1 MASTA
6 TKRRSVSRKKTS
18 SVAASKDRKL
28 SSSMEWANE
37 ALAVIFFAFSIFI
50 LISFLAHQFGQD
62 DFQGGSG
69 WRIFRNPFGPVG
81 HFVGTV
87 LSGFMGWC
95 ALAPVA
101 WAMVLANYFWND
113 QDLLDDIGK
122 APKILLLL
130 GFVGILIFSCALT
143 AVFWGATGGG
153 SIGNFIAKPLVR
165 FFSEAGAILITGAL
179 FLLSFAIATRQSVA
193 SLFESAKSFAYTT
206 FYFFG
211 IGLPRFLWWSLRSGA
226 RLFLHS
232 LEQLH
237 ATKKISKPESSADD
251 SEFNNFKLPKPR
263 IRKNVVPLE
272 EKVEALKEDEDE
284 EDESEDEAPAHAAEV
299 VSEDE
304 DSEEATEQESGGD
317 ISRVVVKRRD
327 AEERAKAAMAARK
340 KRKEEEEREMSA
352 PKLFPDYE
360 LPDVALLSPAEP
372 SVGGEDDNE
381 LREKSRQIENK
392 LKDFG
397 IYGKVTHVHP
407 GPVITL
413 FEFEPAAGVKVGKI
427 AALQDDLAMGLRAS
441 SIRIIAPIP
450 KRGTVGIEVP
460 NKHRDIVRLRD
471 VLESE
476 AFLSAESI
484 LSVPVGKDTYGDP
497 VVADI
502 ATMPHLL
509 MAGATGTGKSVCINA
524 LLVSLLY
531 RARPEE
537 LGLILIDPKILELS
551 VYEDIPHLRVP
562 VVTDP
567 RQAKGVL
574 TWAAN
579 EMNRRYRMMQRF
591 GVRNIDGYNALVR
604 GEEVKDTKPIVED
617 VIQLEE
623 ESVVQSGTIA
633 PADLDPQTAVS
644 VDAEGEVEVQEPIAP
659 EKLEPLPKIVI
670 VIDELADLM
679 LTVGRDIEELITRL
693 AQKARAAG
701 IHLIIATQRP
711 SVDVITG
718 LIKANFPAR
727 LSFRVTARVD
737 SRTILDQMGADK
749 LLGRGDML
757 FMLPGADGL
766 RRVHGAFVSDTEV
779 KRVVDSIK
787 KRCKPQYDERI
798 MEICQKAIEE
808 DENGETKDL
817 LNDEGEYDAIYD
829 KAVELV
835 LQKGQA
841 STSMLQRAFRIGY
854 NRAARI
860 VDMMEKEGL
869 VGPMDGAKPREVIVP
884 THDTES

>member
-1 MASTA
+1 MGMTNTA
-6 TKRRSVSRKKTS
+6 TKRRGLPRKKSGGTS
-18 SVAASKDRKL
+18 AKGRNFSASI
-28 SSSMEWANE
+28 EWANE
-37 ALAVIFFAFSIFI
+37 ALAVVFFAFSVFI
-50 LISFLAHQFGQD
+50 LVSFLSFQAERGQLFGLDVSDVRLLQ
-62 DFQGGSG
+62 
-69 WRIFRNPFGPVG
+69 NPFGPVG
-81 HFVGTV
+81 HFVGTM

-95 ALAPVA
+95 AFVPVA
-101 WAMVLANYFWND
+101 WALILSRYFWNTE
-113 QDLLDDIGK
+113 DLLEDYGK
-122 APKILLLL
+122 TPKLLMLCGLL
-130 GFVGILIFSCALT
+130 GILIFSCALA
-143 AVFWGATGGG
+143 AVFWGVSGGG
-153 SIGNFIAKPLVR
+153 SVGGLIARPLVR
-165 FFSEAGAILITGAL
+165 LFSTAGASLITGAL
-179 FLLSFAIATRQSVA
+179 FVLCFAIATRQSVA
-193 SLFESAKSFAYTT
+193 SLFEGFQRFSRATLYALF
-206 FYFFG
+206 
-211 IGLPRFLWWSLRSGA
+211 IGLPRLAVWTA
-226 RLFLHS
+226 RRAAVFFLHS
-232 LEQLH
+232 LEQLPQQKSS
-237 ATKKISKPESSADD
+237 TQGSKTSKSSPDEEEREWKLPRPRLRKNSTALDEQVETLSDDDDDPTPSTQDLSELDDD
-251 SEFNNFKLPKPR
+251 SP
-263 IRKNVVPLE
+263 
-272 EKVEALKEDEDE
+272 AEDLGEDY
-284 EDESEDEAPAHAAEV
+284 
-299 VSEDE
+299 
-304 DSEEATEQESGGD
+304 
-317 ISRVVVKRRD
+317 SRVVVKRRD
-327 AEERAKAAMAARK
+327 AEERAKAAQAARK
-340 KRKEEEEREMSA
+340 RRKEKEEEEREVYV

-360 LPDVALLSPAEP
+360 LPDVSLLSPGEP
-372 SVGGEDDNE
+372 SVGGENDDE
-381 LREKSRQIENK
+381 LRDKSRQIENK

-397 IYGKVTHVHP
+397 IFGKVTHVHP

-413 FEFEPAAGVKVGKI
+413 FEFEPAPGVKVGKI
-427 AALQDDLAMGLRAS
+427 AALQDDLAMSLRAS
-441 SIRIIAPIP
+441 SLRIIAPIP

-476 AFLSAESI
+476 AFVNAESI
-484 LSVPVGKDTYGDP
+484 LTVPVGKDTYGDP

-567 RQAKGVL
+567 KQAKGVL
-574 TWAAN
+574 QWAAN

-604 GEEVKDTKPIVED
+604 GEKEKSPVGAAEG
-617 VIQLEE
+617 VIQLAEE
-623 ESVVQSGTIA
+623 DVVQSGTVAA
-633 PADLDPQTAVS
+633 PN
-644 VDAEGEVEVQEPIAP
+644 AEPAGINESEEGSQEAEPIVA
-659 EKLEPLPKIVI
+659 EVLEPLPKIVI

-757 FMLPGADGL
+757 FMLPGAEAL
-766 RRVHGAFVSDTEV
+766 RRIHGAFVSDAEV
-779 KRVVDSIK
+779 KNVVEAVK

-798 MEICQKAIEE
+798 LEMCKKVLEE
-808 DENGETKDL
+808 DENSETKDL

-829 KAVELV
+829 RAVELV

-860 VDMMEKEGL
+860 IDMMEKDGL

-884 THDTES
+884 THEPEA

>member
-1 MASTA
+1 MANTA
-6 TKRRSVSRKKTS
+6 TKRRSLPRKKSNS
-18 SVAASKDRKL
+18 SANRGEGSLSASI
-28 SSSMEWANE
+28 EWANE
-37 ALAVIFFAFSIFI
+37 ALAVLFFAFSLFI
-50 LISFLAHQFGQD
+50 LLSFLAFQAQRGQLFGLD
-62 DFQGGSG
+62 LAD
-69 WRIFRNPFGPVG
+69 WALFRNPFGPVG
-81 HFVGTV
+81 RFVGTM
-87 LSGFMGWC
+87 LAGFMGWC
-95 ALAPVA
+95 ALVPVV
-101 WAMVLANYFWND
+101 WAIILAHYFWTTE
-113 QDLLDDIGK
+113 DLLADYRK
-122 APKILLLL
+122 TPKVLLLL
-130 GFVGILIFSCALT
+130 GLIGILFFSCALT
-143 AVFWGATGGG
+143 AVFFGATGGG
-153 SIGNFIAKPLVR
+153 TIGLLIARPLTR
-165 FFSEAGAILITGAL
+165 LFSTAGASLITGAL
-179 FLLSFAIATRQSVA
+179 FLLCFAIATRQSVA
-193 SLFESAKSFAYTT
+193 SIIENIQKFTRVCIYAAFI
-206 FYFFG
+206 G
-211 IGLPRFLWWSLRSGA
+211 IPRFTWWAVSRSCIF
-226 RLFLHS
+226 LLHS
-232 LEQLH
+232 LERLPDSDR
-237 ATKKISKPESSADD
+237 KSRERDSKEAQYEEED
-251 SEFNNFKLPKPR
+251 FKLPRPR
-263 IRKNVVPLE
+263 VRKNTASLD
-272 EKVEALKEDEDE
+272 EKVEVIDEGDIPPR
-284 EDESEDEAPAHAAEV
+284 EARPK
-299 VSEDE
+299 S
-304 DSEEATEQESGGD
+304 DSEEDYADAGADEDLSH
-317 ISRVVVKRRD
+317 VVVKRRD
-327 AEERAKAAMAARK
+327 AEERARAAQAARK
-340 KRKEEEEREMSA
+340 KKKEEREQEREVYV

-360 LPDVALLSPAEP
+360 VPDLSLLSPAEP

-381 LREKSRQIENK
+381 LRDKSRQIENK

-413 FEFEPAAGVKVGKI
+413 FEFEPAPGVKVGKI
-427 AALQDDLAMGLRAS
+427 AALQDDLAMSLRAS
-441 SIRIIAPIP
+441 SLRIIAPIP

-476 AFLSAESI
+476 AFVNAESI
-484 LSVPVGKDTYGDP
+484 LSVPIGKDTYGDP

-524 LLVSLLY
+524 LLLGLLY

-567 RQAKGVL
+567 KQAKGVL
-574 TWAAN
+574 QWAAN

-604 GEEVKDTKPIVED
+604 GDQANHVGTAADD
-617 VIQLEE
+617 VIQLAEE
-623 ESVVQSGTIA
+623 QVVESGTVDA
-633 PADLDPQTAVS
+633 TPAEEIS
-644 VDAEGEVEVQEPIAP
+644 AEGEEQEPIV
-659 EKLEPLPKIVI
+659 EEQLEPLPKIVI

-757 FMLPGADGL
+757 FMLPGAEAL
-766 RRVHGAFVSDTEV
+766 RRIHGAFVSDAEV
-779 KRVVDSIK
+779 KKVVDAVK
-787 KRCKPQYDERI
+787 KKCKPQYDERI
-798 MEICQKAIEE
+798 LEICKKVMEE
-808 DENGETKDL
+808 EENGETKDL

-829 KAVELV
+829 RAVELV

-860 VDMMEKEGL
+860 IDMMEKDGL

-884 THDTES
+884 THDSEP

>member
-1 MASTA
+1 MASSA
-6 TKRRSVSRKKTS
+6 AKRRSVSRKKP
-18 SVAASKDRKL
+18 AGGGSKERAL

-37 ALAVIFFAFSIFI
+37 ALAVLFFAFSIFV

-62 DFQGGSG
+62 DFQGGNT
-69 WRIFRNPFGPVG
+69 WRLFKNPFGPVG

-95 ALAPVA
+95 ALVPVA
-101 WAMVLANYFWND
+101 WAAILANYFWNNEE
-113 QDLLDDIGK
+113 LLDDVGK
-122 APKILLLL
+122 GPKLLLLL
-130 GFVGILIFSCALT
+130 GVVGILLFSCALT
-143 AVFWGATGGG
+143 AVFWGTPGGG
-153 SIGNFIAKPLVR
+153 SIGAFIARPLVK
-165 FFSEAGAILITGAL
+165 FFSVAGASLITGAL

-193 SLFESAKSFAYTT
+193 SIFESAKKFSYAT
-206 FYFFG
+206 FYFCC
-211 IGLPRFLWWSLRSGA
+211 IGLPRFLWWVMRSTVSF
-226 RLFLHS
+226 FLHS

-237 ATKKISKPESSADD
+237 ATKKVKQPAADDD
-251 SEFNNFKLPKPR
+251 SEFSNFKLPKPR
-263 IRKNVVPLE
+263 VRKNVVPLD
-272 EKVEALKEDEDE
+272 EKVEAVHEDE
-284 EDESEDEAPAHAAEV
+284 EEDEQPAQIDRKAPLVEDGAE
-299 VSEDE
+299 EADGPDADE
-304 DSEEATEQESGGD
+304 DLA
-317 ISRVVVKRRD
+317 RVVVKRRD
-327 AEERAKAAMAARK
+327 AEERAKAAMLARK
-340 KRKEEEEREMSA
+340 KRKEEEEREASA

-360 LPDVALLSPAEP
+360 LPEVSLLSPAEA
-372 SVGGEDDNE
+372 SVGGEDDDE

-413 FEFEPAAGVKVGKI
+413 FEFEPAPGVKVGKI

-524 LLVSLLY
+524 LLISLLY

-617 VIQLEE
+617 VIQLDEAN
-623 ESVVQSGTIA
+623 VVQSGTV
-633 PADLDPQTAVS
+633 DPVAAELGS
-644 VDAEGEVEVQEPIAP
+644 VDAAVQGEDGEEIEVEPIAP

-779 KRVVDSIK
+779 KRVIESIK

-798 MEICQKAIEE
+798 MEICQKALEE
-808 DENGETKDL
+808 DEDGSTKDL

-860 VDMMEKEGL
+860 IDMMEKEGL

-884 THDTES
+884 THDADS